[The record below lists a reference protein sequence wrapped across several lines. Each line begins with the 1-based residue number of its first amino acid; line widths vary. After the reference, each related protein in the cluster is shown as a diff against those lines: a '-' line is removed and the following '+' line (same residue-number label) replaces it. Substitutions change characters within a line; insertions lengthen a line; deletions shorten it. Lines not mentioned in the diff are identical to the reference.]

1 MARHSGFTRREIGWR
16 NRQSSAER
24 DSRRWSFYHRRSSD
38 RIRRRRSKR
47 LSLCRERELLSDD
60 GHPSTSW
67 SRIHR
72 TRPGRHST
80 VLMINE
86 TAAHRYWP
94 GQNPVGSR
102 LSFTTGRT
110 QPTWLEIVGVVKD
123 VLHDSLESPAKP
135 AIYLPFLQS
144 AQAFMVTVVRTDIDP
159 ASLASAVRGAMAAV
173 DKDQPVL
180 MTRTMADIYSDSVAQ
195 RRFNTALVVAFGTLA
210 LLLAV
215 VGVYGLMAF
224 AVTQRT
230 HEMGVRIAL
239 GAERWD
245 VVKLVLG
252 QGLRLAF
259 FGIAFGLAVA
269 FFLTR
274 FLSKLLFNVPQTDPA
289 TFILVPLCLGGIAL
303 LASYIPARRA
313 IRVYPVVALRYE

>member
-1 MARHSGFTRREIGWR
+1 
-16 NRQSSAER
+16 
-24 DSRRWSFYHRRSSD
+24 
-38 RIRRRRSKR
+38 
-47 LSLCRERELLSDD
+47 
-60 GHPSTSW
+60 
-67 SRIHR
+67 
-72 TRPGRHST
+72 
-80 VLMINE
+80 
-86 TAAHRYWP
+86 
-94 GQNPVGSR
+94 
-102 LSFTTGRT
+102 
-110 QPTWLEIVGVVKD
+110 
-123 VLHDSLESPAKP
+123 
-135 AIYLPFLQS
+135 
-144 AQAFMVTVVRTDIDP
+144 MVTVVRTDIDP
-159 ASLASAVRGAMAAV
+159 TGLASAVRGAIAAV

-180 MTRTMADIYSDSVAQ
+180 MTRTMTDIYSDSVAQ

-252 QGLRLAF
+252 QGLMLAF

-274 FLSKLLFNVPQTDPA
+274 FFSKLLFNVPQTDPA
-289 TFILVPLCLGGIAL
+289 TFMIVSLCLGGIAL

-313 IRVYPVVALRYE
+313 MRVDPMVALRYE